1 MFSVYIGSL
10 LPKYQYLDLLFPNI
24 GAPISTNSFGEP
36 YPFSGLPPIIKTV
49 AYASDADVCLYPY
62 TYNVALRHKE
72 HFESFMKV
80 AVASRKP
87 IIVAALGD
95 QSVAVDPRVAIVLRT
110 SGYKSEL
117 SPRDIIVPPT
127 VADIGT
133 LYGVLPRRK
142 EDIPVV
148 GFCGYAG
155 FEKITDRTRFLLKD
169 GLAGLGA
176 LFSSHVA
183 VRRQGISYRQ
193 RSMRAL
199 SRSRLVRT
207 AFITRPFFSGSAKT
221 IGMDPHIARREYVE
235 NMQQSDFVLAP
246 KGDGN
251 YSLRFFEALSLGR
264 IPILIDTDVSLPGSD
279 EWYKDVCVRV
289 SWRDIG
295 QLPIKVSTWYHSL
308 SDDEYVRRQE
318 AARALFI
325 EHVFAPVFYTALV
338 DSIRE
343 RIRVWGDAWGSI
355 A

>member
-10 LPKYQYLDLLFPNI
+10 LPKYHCLDFLFPNV
-24 GAPISTNSFGEP
+24 GAPVSANSFGEP

-49 AYASDADVCLYPY
+49 AYASDADACLYPY
-62 TYNVALRHKE
+62 AYNVALRHKE

-110 SGYKSEL
+110 SGYQSEL
-117 SPRDIIVPPT
+117 SPRDIMVPPM

-155 FEKITDRTRFLLKD
+155 FEKITDHARFLLKD

-176 LFSSHVA
+176 LFSSRVA

-193 RSMRAL
+193 RSMRTLA
-199 SRSRLVRT
+199 RSRLVRT
-207 AFITRPFFSGSAKT
+207 AFVTRPFFSGSAKT

-264 IPILIDTDVSLPGSD
+264 IPILIDTDVSLPGGD

-289 SWRDIG
+289 LWRDIS
-295 QLPIKVSTWYHSL
+295 QLPMKVSTWFHSL

-318 AARALFI
+318 VARSLFS
-325 EHVFAPVFYTALV
+325 ERLFAPIFYQNLFLHIEKIIKKT
-338 DSIRE
+338 DDT
-343 RIRVWGDAWGSI
+343 WGGVA
-355 A
+355 

>member
-36 YPFSGLPPIIKTV
+36 YPFFRLQPIIKTV
-49 AYASDADVCLYPY
+49 AYASDADACLYPY
-62 TYNVALRHKE
+62 PYNVALRHKE

-80 AVASRKP
+80 AVASHKP

-110 SGYKSEL
+110 SGYQSEL

-155 FEKITDRTRFLLKD
+155 FEKITDRVRFLLKD
-169 GLAGLGA
+169 SFVGIGA
-176 LFSSHVA
+176 LFSSRVA

-193 RSMRAL
+193 RSMRVL

-207 AFITRPFFSGSAKT
+207 AFVTRPFFSGSAKT
-221 IGMDPHIARREYVE
+221 IGMDPHIARREYIE

-295 QLPIKVSTWYHSL
+295 QLPKKVSTWYHSL
-308 SDDEYVRRQE
+308 SDDEYGRRQE
-318 AARALFI
+318 AARALFV
-325 EHVFAPVFYTALV
+325 ERVFAPVFYTALV

-343 RIRVWGDAWGSI
+343 RIRVWGDTWGSI